1 MLSVLNCICLQDY
14 VYIVYPIL
22 RYFKLSKD
30 ILKCLKNFTNFVLEQ
45 NFFFSKKKC
54 RNKVKNYTSTGD

>member
-30 ILKCLKNFTNFVLEQ
+30 ILKCLKNFKNLVLEQ
-45 NFFFSKKKC
+45 NFFFSKKNVET
-54 RNKVKNYTSTGD
+54 R

>member
-30 ILKCLKNFTNFVLEQ
+30 ILKCLKNFKNLVLEQ
-45 NFFFSKKKC
+45 NFFFQKKM
-54 RNKVKNYTSTGD
+54 